1 MINNDRE
8 SELKSYWV
16 LPGKLLAG
24 EYPGSED
31 GPSTRS
37 RLGWLLDGG
46 INRFIDLTEPGE
58 SGLKPYLSELT
69 DEAAEEGVTVGHTRI
84 PIPDMDVPSGE
95 QMKHILDNLD
105 NSINAGE
112 RVYLHCYGGK
122 GRTGTVVGCYLVRH
136 GNSGEGALQQI
147 TSLRKDISHSGE
159 QSPETQ
165 EQKDMVR
172 NWTIGQ

>member
-8 SELKSYWV
+8 LELKSYWV

-24 EYPGSED
+24 EYPGSVD
-31 GPSTRS
+31 GPLTRR
-37 RLGWLLDGG
+37 RLRWLLDAG

-58 SGLKPYLSELT
+58 AGLKSYLMELM
-69 DEAAEEGVTVGHTRI
+69 DEAGKEGAPVEHTRF
-84 PIPDMDVPSGE
+84 PVPDMDVPSSD
-95 QMKHILDNLD
+95 QMKHILDALD
-105 NSINAGE
+105 NSIKAGE
-112 RVYLHCYGGK
+112 RVYVHCYGGK

-136 GNSGEGALQQI
+136 GKGGEAALQQI

-165 EQKDMVR
+165 EQRDMVR